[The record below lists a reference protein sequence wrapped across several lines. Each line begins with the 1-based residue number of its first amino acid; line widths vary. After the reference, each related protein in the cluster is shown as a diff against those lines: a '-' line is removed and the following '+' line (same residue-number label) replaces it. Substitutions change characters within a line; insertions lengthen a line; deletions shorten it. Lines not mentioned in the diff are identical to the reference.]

1 MKLYLQGQEVF
12 SFVDG
17 SFRSPLSHIVS
28 IYIWLPPQLILHF
41 LSWKQHDHLIM
52 SAFLSL
58 LFFLLKSCSLLLIVN
73 I

>member
-28 IYIWLPPQLILHF
+28 IYIVTPTINPSF
-41 LSWKQHDHLIM
+41 SFM
-52 SAFLSL
+52 ETT
-58 LFFLLKSCSLLLIVN
+58 
-73 I
+73 